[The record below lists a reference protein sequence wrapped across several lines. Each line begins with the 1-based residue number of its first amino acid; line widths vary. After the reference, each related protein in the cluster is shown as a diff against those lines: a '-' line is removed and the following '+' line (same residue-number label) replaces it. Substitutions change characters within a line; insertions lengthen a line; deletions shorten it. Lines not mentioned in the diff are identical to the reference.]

1 MPRAPTGSSHRIVA
15 LTLCCCGV
23 YSDGWDRTSQLV
35 SLAQMLLD
43 PHYRTIKGFAILIE
57 KGEHYYSAHSGSIAI
72 SDCIQ

>member
-1 MPRAPTGSSHRIVA
+1 
-15 LTLCCCGV
+15 V

-57 KGEHYYSAHSGSIAI
+57 KGEHHYPSHACSTAI